1 MLAMAFLPFRP
12 AIVGTKKEGSGQTP
26 LLSEEI
32 TRKAA
37 DPEGNLLSEGGPM
50 QHRESKNCCSDHRCS
65 SRFPAPKAAG
75 SVLAEQADNPIL
87 SSYPDLQIISCRTA
101 FSETSND
108 RLSPCAAASLLT
120 VAVPFGICTRFPILS
135 GSPTGGRST
144 ERVLFTFGTIVAY
157 VPPFVNENP
166 G

>member
-1 MLAMAFLPFRP
+1 MLWRFCHFDQPL
-12 AIVGTKKEGSGQTP
+12 SGQKRRGAGKLP
-26 LLSEEI
+26 SFRRKSRGKLL
-32 TRKAA
+32 TRRAICCRR
-37 DPEGNLLSEGGPM
+37 GGPM

-75 SVLAEQADNPIL
+75 SVLAEQADNPVL

>member
-1 MLAMAFLPFRP
+1 
-12 AIVGTKKEGSGQTP
+12 
-26 LLSEEI
+26 
-32 TRKAA
+32 
-37 DPEGNLLSEGGPM
+37 M

-101 FSETSND
+101 FSEKSND

>member
-1 MLAMAFLPFRP
+1 
-12 AIVGTKKEGSGQTP
+12 
-26 LLSEEI
+26 
-32 TRKAA
+32 
-37 DPEGNLLSEGGPM
+37 M

-75 SVLAEQADNPIL
+75 SVLAEQADNPVL

-101 FSETSND
+101 FSEKSND

-135 GSPTGGRST
+135 GSPSGLRST
-144 ERVLFTFGTIVAY
+144 KLAIYFRQ
-157 VPPFVNENP
+157 
-166 G
+166 